1 MSLFD
6 KLESV
11 DRRAIFVLVFLVV
24 AFPLVYPIG
33 MPIPISP
40 MTQAFYDAVEK
51 LKPGDVAFISF
62 DFSAASLPEQYPQSK
77 AAVAHV
83 SAKGAKIVAVTFWAD
98 GPIFI
103 DNTFKAVFGGSSS
116 HPKYG
121 IDFVNLGY
129 IVGAETAMASFGKD
143 IQATAPKDYYGTA
156 TNSLSLMQNVK
167 SAKDFN
173 ILIAL
178 SSGTPGYREL
188 LRQIQAPYGLVEVAG
203 VTAVVGPEVRPYFP
217 QQIGGVIEGLAGAAE
232 YEILLAR
239 YGFKGTLAAPM
250 DAQSLGHVLVVL
262 FVVLGNIG
270 FVVRKYGRK
279 TQA

>member
-6 KLESV
+6 KLEAV

-24 AFPLVYPIG
+24 AFPLLSPLNL
-33 MPIPISP
+33 PIPISP

-51 LKPGDVAFISF
+51 LRPGDVAFISF

-77 AAVAHV
+77 AAVSHV

-103 DNTFKAVFGGSSS
+103 DNTFKDVFGASSS
-116 HPKYG
+116 HSKYG

-129 IVGAETAMASFGKD
+129 VVGAETAMASFGKD
-143 IQATAPKDYYGTA
+143 IYSTTPKDYYGKPIGT
-156 TNSLSLMQNVK
+156 LPLMENVK
-167 SAKDFN
+167 SAKDFK

-188 LRQIQAPYGLVEVAG
+188 LRQIQAPYGLTEVAG

-232 YEILLAR
+232 YEILLGR
-239 YGFKGTLAAPM
+239 YGYKGTLAAPM
-250 DAQSLGHVLVVL
+250 DAQSMGHVLVVC

-270 FVVRKYGRK
+270 FIVRKYGRK
-279 TQA
+279 KPA